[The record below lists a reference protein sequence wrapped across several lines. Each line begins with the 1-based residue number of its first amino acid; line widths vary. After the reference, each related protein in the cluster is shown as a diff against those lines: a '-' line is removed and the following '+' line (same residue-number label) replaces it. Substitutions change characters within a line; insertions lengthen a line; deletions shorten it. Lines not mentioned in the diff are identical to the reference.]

1 MVDPPDICGFLFS
14 PLKPKDLLS
23 IPKNGNSHPTSTTSS
38 SFASQRS
45 HRVNI
50 RTDLII
56 NRDNHWCIKKQARPV
71 LKLYSIT
78 TLHLSILFYLILS
91 IFGQVNGHVL
101 PSQQVGS
108 LATHEPSA
116 FTNSFQFN
124 NALQHHPSSRD
135 NSEASL
141 ENWSTLKKRLLDNN
155 LLNNLPRFDGE
166 FYHDSNDVP
175 SSSFTFPSAQL
186 LKRQEASS
194 SKPTNCVKEPIPQSR
209 KIGFGVLVPILV
221 LLSGV
226 FAGLTLGYMSLD
238 ETQLSVLMT
247 TGDEKQRERA
257 RKIMPIRK
265 DGHLLLTTLLIA
277 NMITNESLPVI
288 FDPLL
293 PGGVY
298 SVIISTALIVIFS
311 ELIPQSTCS
320 RYGLQIGAVMA
331 FPTRIIIIIFWPIA
345 WPVSRILHWVLG
357 PHHGIVYRR
366 AELKELVTMHAAS
379 GGRGGDLNRD
389 TVMIVGGAL
398 DLQEKVV
405 KQAMTPIDKV
415 FMLPFSAK
423 LDYPTLEKVVRSGH
437 SRIPIY
443 QEVEIPLN
451 QPRSGSNTPRRK
463 LSILSPFTRKASVGP
478 GNEETNDAKE
488 NTGSESDP
496 HLVKTI
502 VRKKVIGTLLVKSCV
517 LLDPEDAVP
526 VSSMIINALPTVPG
540 DEPLLNVLNVFQEG
554 RSHMAIVSPR
564 PRRGMNESTTDLGSK
579 SHLYHSSQGPGGPL
593 SSSAAPR
600 VDGLGNI
607 DEEKH
612 IEGTQTSGDRTSNHS
627 SSDSES
633 SDETKNGRK
642 SNSWRKRFGLSHG
655 EKDAMEQTVPSDATL
670 AEKKAQQKAIDLGS
684 LNGTEL
690 SKIDSRLSFA
700 HEEGDD
706 QPIGIIT
713 LEDVLEELL
722 CEEILDEYDDRGNE
736 EEDFRTFLPPPS
748 PDKPFKP
755 VVDEKAGGESNGAGI
770 LDVDTIGNEAELSKH
785 DENQKTG
792 FASVTTPGVGP
803 KKTMLGRL
811 GLNRQKSSKATDDE
825 SNNASQEQSPT
836 IVNSGNLHHTEDIAR
851 FPRTAPQ
858 SLSVTPM
865 EIDQSDAN
873 NETNGDYYFSSKL
886 VDVRKPT
893 RSSSMPPEGERDA
906 GRDDN
911 TLLPAPFLGDSK
923 AFSAS
928 TYADS
933 PTILGGQ
940 FVTTPPL
947 SSPQQ
952 SKPVIVRAQMPGGT
966 QKNVIAN
973 ESLLRGRQLK
983 PSNTHAGGM
992 SLGENGVAVTQS
1004 PNVAA
1009 MMPTSIF
1016 SGGAS
1021 ITPSTTVSRSATPVG
1036 GNRGNRFK
1044 SQAASGLGGTL
1055 SGSIIAQQQQQQ
1067 RSQSLAA
1074 NASAN
1079 VTSSQ
1084 PTTQPPSPRLENNL
1098 GHKEDEDEQG
1108 QK

>member
-1 MVDPPDICGFLFS
+1 MVDPPDICGFILS
-14 PLKPKDLLS
+14 SSKPKDSSL
-23 IPKNGNSHPTSTTSS
+23 IKENGKSS
-38 SFASQRS
+38 SNLSSPTRQSRHCVNDHIEKQHQQRLNKNKHS
-45 HRVNI
+45 SINAKA
-50 RTDLII
+50 RTAFNRRNSINLAYLCLIF
-56 NRDNHWCIKKQARPV
+56 CIFV
-71 LKLYSIT
+71 ST
-78 TLHLSILFYLILS
+78 
-91 IFGQVNGHVL
+91 FGQASGHVL
-101 PSQQVGS
+101 PSQQSGII
-108 LATHEPSA
+108 ATNDASTPSDRI
-116 FTNSFQFN
+116 SFQPDHGFKYD
-124 NALQHHPSSRD
+124 PTPRD

-141 ENWSTLKKRLLDNN
+141 EDWAALKRHFLENDFLNILPQGNNELKRDNN
-155 LLNNLPRFDGE
+155 AVQP
-166 FYHDSNDVP
+166 
-175 SSSFTFPSAQL
+175 SFTFPSAKL
-186 LKRQEASS
+186 FKRQEASS
-194 SKPTNCVKEPIPQSR
+194 STSPSCPKEPIPEGR
-209 KIGFGVLVPILV
+209 KIGFAILVPILV

-247 TGDEKQRERA
+247 TGDEIQRERA

-277 NMITNESLPVI
+277 NMITNETLPVI

-415 FMLPFSAK
+415 FMLPFTAK

-443 QEVEIPLN
+443 QEVEVPVN
-451 QPRSGSNTPRRK
+451 QQKSGSNTPRRK
-463 LSILSPFTRKASVGP
+463 LNNILSPFSRKSSVGP
-478 GNEETNDAKE
+478 AAEEPNDTKDS
-488 NTGSESDP
+488 TGADGDNA
-496 HLVKTI
+496 VKTI
-502 VRKKVIGTLLVKSCV
+502 IRKKVIGTLLVKSCV

-564 PRRGMNESTTDLGSK
+564 PRRGMNESTADLGSK

-612 IEGTQTSGDRTSNHS
+612 IDGTQASGDRTSNHS

-633 SDETKNGRK
+633 SDNTKNGK
-642 SNSWRKRFGLSHG
+642 SKSWRKRFGLSIG
-655 EKDAMEQTVPSDATL
+655 EKDLLEQNVPSDAAL
-670 AEKKAQQKAIDLGS
+670 DEKKLQQKAIDLG
-684 LNGTEL
+684 EL
-690 SKIDSRLSFA
+690 TKVDSRLSFA
-700 HEEGDD
+700 HEEGDG

-736 EEDFRTFLPPPS
+736 EEDFRTFIPPPS

-755 VVDEKAGGESNGAGI
+755 AVDEKAVGDSNGAGI
-770 LDVDTIGNEAELSKH
+770 LDVNTTTTAPESDSNKP
-785 DENQKTG
+785 DEIQK
-792 FASVTTPGVGP
+792 SNVTPLLTPGVAAP

-811 GLNRQKSSKATDDE
+811 GLNRQKSTKPAEDE
-825 SNNASQEQSPT
+825 TSVPQEPIANPNVLRT
-836 IVNSGNLHHTEDIAR
+836 TENVTQMSS
-851 FPRTAPQ
+851 TAPQ
-858 SLSVTPM
+858 SLSATPM
-865 EIDQSDAN
+865 EMAQIEVKDDSND
-873 NETNGDYYFSSKL
+873 TNYFTSKSL
-886 VDVRKPT
+886 GVRQPI
-893 RSSSMPPEGERDA
+893 RSSSMPAESERGA
-906 GRDDN
+906 GGQED
-911 TLLPAPFLGDSK
+911 TALLPAPMLGEAK
-923 AFSAS
+923 ADTDQPSAF
-928 TYADS
+928 
-933 PTILGGQ
+933 GGQ
-940 FVTTPPL
+940 FVITPPL
-947 SSPQQ
+947 MTPQP
-952 SKPVIVRAQMPGGT
+952 SKPVVVRAQMPGGT
-966 QKNVIAN
+966 QKTVIAS
-973 ESLLRGRQLK
+973 ESLLRGRQMK
-983 PSNTHAGGM
+983 NSNTYAGGM
-992 SLGENGVAVTQS
+992 NVGESGTGTPQS
-1004 PNVAA
+1004 PNANASVFSAGVSA
-1009 MMPTSIF
+1009 TPTSM
-1016 SGGAS
+1016 A
-1021 ITPSTTVSRSATPVG
+1021 SRSATPVG

-1055 SGSIIAQQQQQQ
+1055 SGSVIAQQQQQ
-1067 RSQSLAA
+1067 RSRSLAA
-1074 NASAN
+1074 ATSTN
-1079 VTSSQ
+1079 VQQSQ
-1084 PTTQPPSPRLENNL
+1084 PSDQKENDAESE
-1098 GHKEDEDEQG
+1098 KEEE
-1108 QK
+1108 